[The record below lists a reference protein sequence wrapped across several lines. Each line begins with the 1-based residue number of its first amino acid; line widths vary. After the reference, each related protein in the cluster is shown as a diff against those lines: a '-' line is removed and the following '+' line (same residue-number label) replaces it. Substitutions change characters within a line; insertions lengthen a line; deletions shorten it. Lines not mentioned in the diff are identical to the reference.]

1 MFKKHYLVLSCWLA
15 GSLSMP
21 AMAAIEEVVVTATKR
36 EANIQDIPI
45 AVTALSAV
53 QLERAGVDT
62 LRDLNRLS
70 TSFSMNTTDTEA
82 GSGTLRLRG
91 VGTTGNNIG
100 LEQSVGVFL
109 DGVYLS
115 RTGMS
120 LGVFGG
126 RAQGRFIK
134 PAEAER
140 IQTKATVVG
149 LEVFFLPGGAIYWV
163 RGTGIGFLT
172 AIWQPVFFWG
182 GDRTPWGIIVVIIGK
197 GKKLAGIAGLPFGKW
212 CHGSAGIVG
221 FVFEFIAGTHHH
233 PTGRR
238 IVVVKRSLSIRA
250 RCEFGIS
257 SMDAVSIGAVLVVT
271 VWA

>member
-1 MFKKHYLVLSCWLA
+1 MFNRNLLALSSWLVVS
-15 GSLSMP
+15 SSMP
-21 AMAAIEEVVVTATKR
+21 ALAAIEEVVVTATKR

-70 TSFSMNTTDTEA
+70 TSFTMNTTDTEA

-120 LGVFGG
+120 LGDLTDIEQIEILRGPQGTLFG
-126 RAQGRFIK
+126 RN
-134 PAEAER
+134 
-140 IQTKATVVG
+140 T
-149 LEVFFLPGGAIYWV
+149 
-163 RGTGIGFLT
+163 
-172 AIWQPVFFWG
+172 
-182 GDRTPWGIIVVIIGK
+182 
-197 GKKLAGIAGLPFGKW
+197 
-212 CHGSAGIVG
+212 SAGALSVKTKKANVSDSEGYTTFGVENYNGYKLEAGYSAPIIQDELG
-221 FVFEFIAGTHHH
+221 F
-233 PTGRR
+233 R
-238 IVVVKRSLSIRA
+238 LSA
-250 RCEFGIS
+250 N
-257 SMDAVSIGAVLVVT
+257 
-271 VWA
+271 

>member
-1 MFKKHYLVLSCWLA
+1 
-15 GSLSMP
+15 MP
-21 AMAAIEEVVVTATKR
+21 ALAAIEEVVVTATKR

-70 TSFSMNTTDTEA
+70 TSFTMNTTDTEA

-120 LGVFGG
+120 LGD
-126 RAQGRFIK
+126 
-134 PAEAER
+134 
-140 IQTKATVVG
+140 
-149 LEVFFLPGGAIYWV
+149 
-163 RGTGIGFLT
+163 LT
-172 AIWQPVFFWG
+172 DIEQIEIFW
-182 GDRTPWGIIVVIIGK
+182 
-197 GKKLAGIAGLPFGKW
+197 L
-212 CHGSAGIVG
+212 
-221 FVFEFIAGTHHH
+221 
-233 PTGRR
+233 
-238 IVVVKRSLSIRA
+238 
-250 RCEFGIS
+250 
-257 SMDAVSIGAVLVVT
+257 
-271 VWA
+271 